1 MSQQFKTNKTKTFEF
16 LLVFIL
22 YSIFF
27 IDSSLNSVDM
37 VSEGDGGREGEREVR
52 ERGSVIFIPLISGVR
67 WALLCETLQSGKLKT
82 QMFLP

>member
-37 VSEGDGGREGEREVR
+37 VSEGEGEREVR